1 MQGGS
6 NDIDGRLMP
15 ELPKK
20 QTKMQRLQGR
30 KVLWRRLVNFSPQTS
45 SPRWPVW
52 RGEVYTAASFSDKLR
67 YLPLKRWD
75 GALENIDA
83 RIWRR
88 MSGHYW
94 VTGKMRRAILDGQ
107 RAVHWKTCFLSKLGM
122 EIGHSTTCCNFRG
135 DKKLVSQWVT
145 DSSPQ
150 LHFPRSAV
158 RKKSLILR
166 WDDGEDILQ
175 IGVKRLSCKAANGRE
190 GWTPPCLPLSSA
202 WSPIQDRCD
211 LNKQQHTRWRDD
223 MFIS

>member
-1 MQGGS
+1 
-6 NDIDGRLMP
+6 MP

-30 KVLWRRLVNFSPQTS
+30 KVLWRRLVNFSPKRHLQGGRCGEVKFTRQHLFQINWDIS
-45 SPRWPVW
+45 HW
-52 RGEVYTAASFSDKLR
+52 RG
-67 YLPLKRWD
+67 
-75 GALENIDA
+75 GMENIDA

-88 MSGHYW
+88 MGGHYW

-223 MFIS
+223 MFTS